1 MKKLPIRV
9 NGAALWNFGYV
20 LEFVD
25 LFPFFGIRRE
35 NEKMGTDLFYYTGFP
50 IKPGITKW

>member
-1 MKKLPIRV
+1 MPKPNIPQGDL
-9 NGAALWNFGYV
+9 GDV

-50 IKPGITKW
+50 IKLSGIYGVAS